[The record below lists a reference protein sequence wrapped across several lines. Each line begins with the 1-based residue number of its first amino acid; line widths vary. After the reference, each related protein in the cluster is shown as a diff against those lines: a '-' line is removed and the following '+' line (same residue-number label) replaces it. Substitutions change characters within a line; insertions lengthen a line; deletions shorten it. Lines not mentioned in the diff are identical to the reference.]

1 MAVEA
6 TDEVATCPTN
16 MMPRNA
22 RDRDSLV
29 NRPDEKRDRPP
40 CAPREIATRTFEPSA
55 RAAAAMDGDAPPAWS
70 ADVETFTSPDR
81 AIPDA
86 SRADALRRLVALLGA
101 DSITFLDLLRGMEAC
116 LVTTEDSRRARGVLL
131 LAETVAGYVAP
142 PASRPLPAGAASLLA
157 QYFSSKLDDFAVIR
171 AALMGCATLLRADA
185 AHDDGVVTPAV
196 DRAGACDIADR
207 FFDAVH
213 VPSLVQAD
221 RQRSYELILALLN
234 HPSASDPEG
243 PPLGAELTPAEQ
255 LETIVAACDGEKD
268 PRNVILVCDIWS
280 TLPRAFCGSA
290 DEASTDAP
298 DGVPTAG
305 PRPSDEHRAAF
316 AAAAEELYDV
326 VAAYFPV
333 SFRPPPNAPP
343 GSITRERLAATLR
356 GAMCASAA
364 YAPWAAPHV
373 LESLHPDKPP
383 HVVEDAFAAAA
394 ACGSAFGAR
403 AMAPHLNATWG
414 AMRGVLLRPPA
425 GPELNAEG
433 AARWATRLFA
443 AEWSG
448 DVGDASSLARL
459 ALADASLADA
469 AAALSPNG
477 GADGKN
483 KNESAAGGCCGG
495 EGQGG
500 DGCCGG
506 SASGSSA
513 AEVTRRGHALVA
525 GAGRIIGAVAAA
537 GPAYAAAAASLGLAP
552 LLDAAGVGSDG
563 NVSAVV
569 EGAAPLALVLAT
581 PVACGALDGAVRA
594 GDVAGDV
601 DALGSAGA
609 RLAGLFAAAA
619 TNRVRGAEALRADDP
634 DADAADDGATLG
646 VAGLATLLAF
656 PAKAKSLTT
665 EDALGAAVDALV
677 DAATNAASSAN
688 VRRRA
693 GDALGAAATAAD
705 LESAAFVARRAAPAL
720 LRRAE
725 SESSLESSLS
735 SLALAALARLASSSS
750 AARRACAPA
759 LCDAAAEDGVSMTR
773 FDHAALVDALAGVAI
788 DAGTEPTDRS
798 GFSRSSPTSAFSRSS
813 PTSDFSPPGILPS
826 AAAASTADSRASEE
840 EDAACARL
848 ARATLARASVA
859 TGAVDS
865 ARAEREC
872 RLARAATAACSAAK
886 QGFVLREAYAV
897 VAEAKA
903 KTKDETET
911 GTETETTSPSL
922 AFRVAAAVVCGARRD
937 ADAFAADDDSM
948 SVTAD
953 SVVAALTRRA
963 LTDESDDVSA
973 AAADALAS
981 VLHKHGDSD
990 ASLFASASSA
1000 GLGSSLDDARG
1011 VRVAARALRATASR
1025 ANPAARALADSLVRR
1040 LVSSN
1045 AREAAGAARA
1055 LGDAM
1060 APNGG
1065 GPGLARASHGAEKP
1079 LFRQRFFSQTLPGVL
1094 ARLAPSAG
1102 VDADADANRSRRPAH
1117 LCALAH
1123 LARHAPVAAVLQAGD
1138 AVVPLLP
1145 EAARTLSTRDSPY
1158 ADVDALAATAT
1169 LAAAFL
1175 SDPRGRTAME
1185 THADEHAGAIVEA
1198 LCRLGGGGRDGDA
1211 TTLEVRETAMEALVA
1226 ATSLPFAAVYPQ
1238 RRAVAAAAMK
1248 ALDDPKRRVRRAA
1261 AKCREVWLALDAKAA

>member
-1 MAVEA
+1 MK
-6 TDEVATCPTN
+6 
-16 MMPRNA
+16 
-22 RDRDSLV
+22 
-29 NRPDEKRDRPP
+29 KRARPP
-40 CAPREIATRTFEPSA
+40 GAAHEIATRALEPRAS
-55 RAAAAMDGDAPPAWS
+55 AAAAMDGDTPPAWS

-131 LAETVAGYVAP
+131 LAEAVAGYVAP

-157 QYFSSKLDDFAVIR
+157 QYFASKLDDFAVIR

-185 AHDDGVVTPAV
+185 AHDAGVVTPAV

-221 RQRSYELILALLN
+221 RQRGYELLLALLH
-234 HPSASDPEG
+234 HPSASDPDGRG
-243 PPLGAELTPAEQ
+243 PPLGADLTPAEQ

-280 TLPRAFCGSA
+280 TLPRAFCGPA
-290 DEASTDAP
+290 DESSRDDLDPAW
-298 DGVPTAG
+298 VPT
-305 PRPSDEHRAAF
+305 RVRVPSDAHRAAF

-425 GPELNAEG
+425 GPELDAEG

-448 DVGDASSLARL
+448 DVRDASSLARL
-459 ALADASLADA
+459 ALADACLADA
-469 AAALSPNG
+469 AAALSPE
-477 GADGKN
+477 GAN
-483 KNESAAGGCCGG
+483 KIATKDEGGGCCGG
-495 EGQGG
+495 GG
-500 DGCCGG
+500 GRSGHDSGHSECCGG
-506 SASGSSA
+506 GAANSAANSAAEGAAASA

-563 NVSAVV
+563 DVSAVA

-594 GDVAGDV
+594 KTNDEELADDRADDRA

-619 TNRVRGAEALRADDP
+619 TNRVRGAEALRGDDP
-634 DADAADDGATLG
+634 DVDAADDGATLG

-656 PAKAKSLTT
+656 PAGTGLT
-665 EDALGAAVDALV
+665 DPAARAAAVDALV
-677 DAATNAASSAN
+677 AAATSASSSAN

-693 GDALGAAATAAD
+693 GDALGAAAASTAD
-705 LESAAFVARRAAPAL
+705 PESAAFVASRAAPAL
-720 LRRAE
+720 LRRVVVARGAGAE
-725 SESSLESSLS
+725 SDEGSNEGSDEGSDAARAS
-735 SLALAALARLASSSS
+735 AALARLAASSA

-759 LCDAAAEDGVSMTR
+759 LCDAAAEDDGGDR
-773 FDHAALVDALAGVAI
+773 AALVDALAGEET
-788 DAGTEPTDRS
+788 GSETR
-798 GFSRSSPTSAFSRSS
+798 RSSFSSTAAAFRDEGSGVSRA
-813 PTSDFSPPGILPS
+813 SPPGMLQS
-826 AAAASTADSRASEE
+826 AAAASAADADSRASEE
-840 EDAACARL
+840 EEAACARL
-848 ARATLARASVA
+848 ARATLARASA
-859 TGAVDS
+859 ASGTTND

-872 RLARAATAACSAAK
+872 RLARAATAACSTAT
-886 QGFVLREAYAV
+886 QGPVLRAAFAV
-897 VAEAKA
+897 VVSDAA
-903 KTKDETET
+903 
-911 GTETETTSPSL
+911 TSPL

-937 ADAFAADDDSM
+937 AFADAFADADARDGLGENHLG
-948 SVTAD
+948 SVSSA
-953 SVVAALTRRA
+953 SVVAALTSRA
-963 LTDESDDVSA
+963 LGDADDAVSA

-981 VLHKHGDSD
+981 VLHKRGDSD

-1011 VRVAARALRATASR
+1011 VRVAARALRAAASR
-1025 ANPAARALADSLVRR
+1025 ADPAARAFAER
-1040 LVSSN
+1040 LTLRLTSSN

-1060 APNGG
+1060 ATDGG

-1094 ARLAPSAG
+1094 APLAPSAG
-1102 VDADADANRSRRPAH
+1102 ANRANHRPAH

-1123 LARHAPVAAVLQAGD
+1123 LARHAPVAAALQAGD
-1138 AVVPLLP
+1138 AVLPLLP
-1145 EAARTLSTRDSPY
+1145 EAARTLSTRDSPF
-1158 ADVDALAATAT
+1158 ADADALAAVAT

-1175 SDPRGRTAME
+1175 SDPRGRTAMAA
-1185 THADEHAGAIVEA
+1185 HAEEHAGAIVEA
-1198 LCRLGGGGRDGDA
+1198 LCRLGGGGRSGDA
-1211 TTLEVRETAMEALVA
+1211 TNLETRETAMEALVA
-1226 ATSLPFAAVYPQ
+1226 ATTLPFAAVYPQ
-1238 RRAVAAAAMK
+1238 RRAVAAAATR

-1261 AKCREVWLALDAKAA
+1261 ARCREVWLALDAKAA

>member
-1 MAVEA
+1 MK
-6 TDEVATCPTN
+6 
-16 MMPRNA
+16 
-22 RDRDSLV
+22 
-29 NRPDEKRDRPP
+29 KRARPP
-40 CAPREIATRTFEPSA
+40 GAPHEIATRALEPRAS
-55 RAAAAMDGDAPPAWS
+55 AAAAMDGDTPPAWS

-131 LAETVAGYVAP
+131 LAEAVAGYVAP

-157 QYFSSKLDDFAVIR
+157 QYFASKLDDFAVIR

-185 AHDDGVVTPAV
+185 AHDAGVVTPAV

-221 RQRSYELILALLN
+221 RQRGYELLLALLH
-234 HPSASDPEG
+234 HPSASDPDGQG
-243 PPLGAELTPAEQ
+243 PPLGAHLTPAEQ

-280 TLPRAFCGSA
+280 TLPRAFCGPAEESSR
-290 DEASTDAP
+290 DDLDL
-298 DGVPTAG
+298 DGVPTG
-305 PRPSDEHRAAF
+305 VPSDAHRAAF

-425 GPELNAEG
+425 GPELDAEG

-448 DVGDASSLARL
+448 DVRDASSLARL
-459 ALADASLADA
+459 ALADACLADA
-469 AAALSPNG
+469 AAALSPD
-477 GADGKN
+477 GA
-483 KNESAAGGCCGG
+483 NEIATKGEGGGCCGG
-495 EGQGG
+495 GG
-500 DGCCGG
+500 GHSGRDSGHSECCGG
-506 SASGSSA
+506 GAANSAANSA

-537 GPAYAAAAASLGLAP
+537 GPAYAAAASSLGLAP

-563 NVSAVV
+563 DVSAVA

-594 GDVAGDV
+594 KTNDEGAKLADRADDRAG
-601 DALGSAGA
+601 ALGSAGA

-619 TNRVRGAEALRADDP
+619 TNRVRGAEALRGDDP
-634 DADAADDGATLG
+634 DVDAADDGATLG

-656 PAKAKSLTT
+656 PAGTGLTDP
-665 EDALGAAVDALV
+665 DARAVAVDALV
-677 DAATNAASSAN
+677 DAATSATSSAN

-693 GDALGAAATAAD
+693 GDALGAAAASTAD
-705 LESAAFVARRAAPAL
+705 PESAAFVARRAAPAL
-720 LRRAE
+720 LRRVVVARGAGANSDDGSDEGSDAE
-725 SESSLESSLS
+725 R
-735 SLALAALARLASSSS
+735 ALAALARLAASSA

-759 LCDAAAEDGVSMTR
+759 LCDAAAEDDGGDR
-773 FDHAALVDALAGVAI
+773 AALVDALAGEETGSETA
-788 DAGTEPTDRS
+788 PR
-798 GFSRSSPTSAFSRSS
+798 RSSFSSTASAFPDDGSGASRA
-813 PTSDFSPPGILPS
+813 SPPGMLQS
-826 AAAASTADSRASEE
+826 AAVASTADADSRASEE
-840 EDAACARL
+840 EEAACARL
-848 ARATLARASVA
+848 ARATLARASTASGTANV
-859 TGAVDS
+859 

-872 RLARAATAACSAAK
+872 RLARAATAACSTAT
-886 QGFVLREAYAV
+886 QGPILRDAFAV
-897 VAEAKA
+897 VAN
-903 KTKDETET
+903 ETA
-911 GTETETTSPSL
+911 TSPL

-937 ADAFAADDDSM
+937 ADPFADAFADARDGDGVGDGVGSTSG
-948 SVTAD
+948 SVSSA
-953 SVVAALTRRA
+953 SVVAALTSRA
-963 LTDESDDVSA
+963 LRDADDAVSA

-981 VLHKHGDSD
+981 VLHKRGDSD

-1011 VRVAARALRATASR
+1011 VRVAARALRAAASR
-1025 ANPAARALADSLVRR
+1025 ADPAARAFAEHLTLR
-1040 LVSSN
+1040 LTSSN

-1060 APNGG
+1060 ATDGG

-1094 ARLAPSAG
+1094 APLAPSAG
-1102 VDADADANRSRRPAH
+1102 ANRANHANDANHRPAH

-1123 LARHAPVAAVLQAGD
+1123 LARHAPVAAALQAGD

-1145 EAARTLSTRDSPY
+1145 EAARTLSTWDSPF
-1158 ADVDALAATAT
+1158 ADADALAAVAT

-1175 SDPRGRTAME
+1175 SDPRGRTAMAA
-1185 THADEHAGAIVEA
+1185 HAEEHAGAIVEA
-1198 LCRLGGGGRDGDA
+1198 LCRLGGGGRSGDA
-1211 TTLEVRETAMEALVA
+1211 TNLETRETAMEALVA
-1226 ATSLPFAAVYPQ
+1226 ATTLPFAAVYPQ
-1238 RRAVAAAAMK
+1238 RRAVAAAATR

-1261 AKCREVWLALDAKAA
+1261 ARCREVWLALDAKAA

>member
-22 RDRDSLV
+22 RDHDSLV

-221 RQRSYELILALLN
+221 RQRSYELILALLD

-290 DEASTDAP
+290 DEASTEEP

-343 GSITRERLAATLR
+343 GAITRERLAATLR

-403 AMAPHLNATWG
+403 AMAPHLNAAWG

-425 GPELNAEG
+425 GPELDAEG

-448 DVGDASSLARL
+448 DVDDASSLAGL

-477 GADGKN
+477 GADGEN

-563 NVSAVV
+563 DVSAVV
-569 EGAAPLALVLAT
+569 DGAAPLALVLAT

-601 DALGSAGA
+601 DALGSTGA

-656 PAKAKSLTT
+656 PAKTKSLTT

-705 LESAAFVARRAAPAL
+705 FESAAFVARRAAPAL

-725 SESSLESSLS
+725 SESSFESSLS
-735 SLALAALARLASSSS
+735 SLALAALARLASSSA

-759 LCDAAAEDGVSMTR
+759 LCDAAANDGVLMTR

-788 DAGTEPTDRS
+788 DAGTETTDRS
-798 GFSRSSPTSAFSRSS
+798 GSSRSS

-826 AAAASTADSRASEE
+826 AAAASTADSRA
-840 EDAACARL
+840 R
-848 ARATLARASVA
+848 
-859 TGAVDS
+859 
-865 ARAEREC
+865 
-872 RLARAATAACSAAK
+872 
-886 QGFVLREAYAV
+886 
-897 VAEAKA
+897 
-903 KTKDETET
+903 
-911 GTETETTSPSL
+911 P
-922 AFRVAAAVVCGARRD
+922 RRR
-937 ADAFAADDDSM
+937 
-948 SVTAD
+948 
-953 SVVAALTRRA
+953 TRRA
-963 LTDESDDVSA
+963 LVWRARRSLARRSRRGRWIPRGRN
-973 AAADALAS
+973 AS
-981 VLHKHGDSD
+981 V
-990 ASLFASASSA
+990 
-1000 GLGSSLDDARG
+1000 
-1011 VRVAARALRATASR
+1011 ASR
-1025 ANPAARALADSLVRR
+1025 ARRRRRVPPRSKVPYSARRTPSSPRRRTRPRRGPRPRRRPRRSRFASPPPSCAAREETRTRSPRTTTRCPSPPTRSSR
-1040 LVSSN
+1040 L
-1045 AREAAGAARA
+1045 
-1055 LGDAM
+1055 
-1060 APNGG
+1060 
-1065 GPGLARASHGAEKP
+1065 
-1079 LFRQRFFSQTLPGVL
+1079 
-1094 ARLAPSAG
+1094 
-1102 VDADADANRSRRPAH
+1102 
-1117 LCALAH
+1117 
-1123 LARHAPVAAVLQAGD
+1123 
-1138 AVVPLLP
+1138 
-1145 EAARTLSTRDSPY
+1145 
-1158 ADVDALAATAT
+1158 
-1169 LAAAFL
+1169 
-1175 SDPRGRTAME
+1175 
-1185 THADEHAGAIVEA
+1185 
-1198 LCRLGGGGRDGDA
+1198 
-1211 TTLEVRETAMEALVA
+1211 
-1226 ATSLPFAAVYPQ
+1226 
-1238 RRAVAAAAMK
+1238 
-1248 ALDDPKRRVRRAA
+1248 
-1261 AKCREVWLALDAKAA
+1261 

>member
-1 MAVEA
+1 
-6 TDEVATCPTN
+6 
-16 MMPRNA
+16 
-22 RDRDSLV
+22 
-29 NRPDEKRDRPP
+29 
-40 CAPREIATRTFEPSA
+40 
-55 RAAAAMDGDAPPAWS
+55 MDGDAIPAWS

-196 DRAGACDIADR
+196 DRAGARDIADR

-243 PPLGAELTPAEQ
+243 PPLGAELTPGEQ

-343 GSITRERLAATLR
+343 GAITRERLAATLR

-425 GPELNAEG
+425 GPELDAEG

-448 DVGDASSLARL
+448 DVDDASSLARL

-563 NVSAVV
+563 DVSAVV

-581 PVACGALDGAVRA
+581 PVTCGALDGAVRA

-601 DALGSAGA
+601 DALGSTGA
-609 RLAGLFAAAA
+609 RLGGLFAAAA

-656 PAKAKSLTT
+656 PAKTKSLTT
-665 EDALGAAVDALV
+665 EDARAAAVDALV

-725 SESSLESSLS
+725 SESSLS

-759 LCDAAAEDGVSMTR
+759 LCDAAAEDGGG
-773 FDHAALVDALAGVAI
+773 DHAALVDALAGVAI

-798 GFSRSSPTSAFSRSS
+798 GSSRSS
-813 PTSDFSPPGILPS
+813 PTSDFSRRRLRRL
-826 AAAASTADSRASEE
+826 TFR
-840 EDAACARL
+840 ARL
-848 ARATLARASVA
+848 LRGFFRRRRRRRRRIRAR
-859 TGAVDS
+859 
-865 ARAEREC
+865 
-872 RLARAATAACSAAK
+872 
-886 QGFVLREAYAV
+886 
-897 VAEAKA
+897 
-903 KTKDETET
+903 
-911 GTETETTSPSL
+911 P
-922 AFRVAAAVVCGARRD
+922 RRR
-937 ADAFAADDDSM
+937 
-948 SVTAD
+948 
-953 SVVAALTRRA
+953 TRRA
-963 LTDESDDVSA
+963 LVWRARRSLARRSRRGRWIPRGRN
-973 AAADALAS
+973 AS
-981 VLHKHGDSD
+981 V
-990 ASLFASASSA
+990 
-1000 GLGSSLDDARG
+1000 
-1011 VRVAARALRATASR
+1011 ASR
-1025 ANPAARALADSLVRR
+1025 ARRRRRVPPRSKVPYSARRTPSSPRRRRRRRTRPRRGPRPRRRPRRSRFASPPPSCAAREETRTRSPRTTTRCPSTPTRSSR
-1040 LVSSN
+1040 L
-1045 AREAAGAARA
+1045 
-1055 LGDAM
+1055 
-1060 APNGG
+1060 
-1065 GPGLARASHGAEKP
+1065 
-1079 LFRQRFFSQTLPGVL
+1079 
-1094 ARLAPSAG
+1094 
-1102 VDADADANRSRRPAH
+1102 
-1117 LCALAH
+1117 
-1123 LARHAPVAAVLQAGD
+1123 
-1138 AVVPLLP
+1138 
-1145 EAARTLSTRDSPY
+1145 
-1158 ADVDALAATAT
+1158 
-1169 LAAAFL
+1169 
-1175 SDPRGRTAME
+1175 
-1185 THADEHAGAIVEA
+1185 
-1198 LCRLGGGGRDGDA
+1198 
-1211 TTLEVRETAMEALVA
+1211 
-1226 ATSLPFAAVYPQ
+1226 
-1238 RRAVAAAAMK
+1238 
-1248 ALDDPKRRVRRAA
+1248 
-1261 AKCREVWLALDAKAA
+1261 

>member
-22 RDRDSLV
+22 RDHDSLV

-221 RQRSYELILALLN
+221 RQRSYELILALLD

-290 DEASTDAP
+290 DEASTEEP

-343 GSITRERLAATLR
+343 GAITRERLAATLR

-403 AMAPHLNATWG
+403 AMAPHLNAAWG

-425 GPELNAEG
+425 GPELDAEG

-448 DVGDASSLARL
+448 DVDDASSLARL

-477 GADGKN
+477 GADGEN

-563 NVSAVV
+563 DVSAVV
-569 EGAAPLALVLAT
+569 DGAAPLALVLAT

-601 DALGSAGA
+601 DALGSTGA

-656 PAKAKSLTT
+656 PAKTKSLTT

-705 LESAAFVARRAAPAL
+705 FESAAFVARRAAPAL

-725 SESSLESSLS
+725 SESSFESSLS
-735 SLALAALARLASSSS
+735 SLALAALARLASSSA

-759 LCDAAAEDGVSMTR
+759 LCDAAANDGVLMTR

-788 DAGTEPTDRS
+788 DAGTETTDRS
-798 GFSRSSPTSAFSRSS
+798 GSSRSSPTSAFSRSS

-859 TGAVDS
+859 TGAVHS

-886 QGFVLREAYAV
+886 QGPVLREAYAV
-897 VAEAKA
+897 VAEA
-903 KTKDETET
+903 KDETET

-937 ADAFAADDDSM
+937 ADAFAANDDSM
-948 SVTAD
+948 SVTSD

-981 VLHKHGDSD
+981 VLHKRGDSD

-1025 ANPAARALADSLVRR
+1025 ANPAARALTDSLVRR

-1238 RRAVAAAAMK
+1238 RRAVAAAATK

>member
-1 MAVEA
+1 
-6 TDEVATCPTN
+6 
-16 MMPRNA
+16 
-22 RDRDSLV
+22 
-29 NRPDEKRDRPP
+29 
-40 CAPREIATRTFEPSA
+40 
-55 RAAAAMDGDAPPAWS
+55 MDGDTPPAWS

-131 LAETVAGYVAP
+131 LAEAVAGYVAP

-157 QYFSSKLDDFAVIR
+157 QYFASKLDDFAVIR

-185 AHDDGVVTPAV
+185 AHDAGVVTPAV

-221 RQRSYELILALLN
+221 RQRGYELLLALLH

-243 PPLGAELTPAEQ
+243 PPLGADLTPAEQ

-280 TLPRAFCGSA
+280 TLPRAFCGPA
-290 DEASTDAP
+290 DASPLDVPDP
-298 DGVPTAG
+298 DGVPT
-305 PRPSDEHRAAF
+305 RVRVPSDAHRAAF

-364 YAPWAAPHV
+364 YAPWAVPHV

-383 HVVEDAFAAAA
+383 HVVDDAFAAAA

-414 AMRGVLLRPPA
+414 AMRGVLSRPPA
-425 GPELNAEG
+425 GPELDAEG

-448 DVGDASSLARL
+448 DVRDASSLARL
-459 ALADASLADA
+459 ALADACLADA
-469 AAALSPNG
+469 AAALSPE
-477 GADGKN
+477 GAKITTKDEG
-483 KNESAAGGCCGG
+483 GGCCGG
-495 EGQGG
+495 G
-500 DGCCGG
+500 DGRSGRDSGHSGCCGG
-506 SASGSSA
+506 GAADSAANSA

-537 GPAYAAAAASLGLAP
+537 GPAYAAAAASIGLAP

-563 NVSAVV
+563 DVSAVA

-581 PVACGALDGAVRA
+581 PVACGALDGAIRA
-594 GDVAGDV
+594 KTNDEDADRS
-601 DALGSAGA
+601 DRANALGSAGA

-619 TNRVRGAEALRADDP
+619 TNRVRGAEALRGDDP
-634 DADAADDGATLG
+634 DVDAADDGATLG

-656 PAKAKSLTT
+656 PAGTGLT
-665 EDALGAAVDALV
+665 DPAARAAAVDALV
-677 DAATNAASSAN
+677 DAATSASSSAN

-693 GDALGAAATAAD
+693 GDALGAAAASTAD
-705 LESAAFVARRAAPAL
+705 PESAAFVARRAAPAL
-720 LRRAE
+720 LRRVVVARDPRDE
-725 SESSLESSLS
+725 DSDDGSDADRAS
-735 SLALAALARLASSSS
+735 AALARLAASSA

-759 LCDAAAEDGVSMTR
+759 LCDAAAKDDGGDR
-773 FDHAALVDALAGVAI
+773 AALVDALAGEET
-788 DAGTEPTDRS
+788 GSETRRS
-798 GFSRSSPTSAFSRSS
+798 SRSSTASTFPDDGSGSSRA
-813 PTSDFSPPGILPS
+813 SPPGMLQS
-826 AAAASTADSRASEE
+826 AAVASTADSRASEE
-840 EDAACARL
+840 EEAACARL
-848 ARATLARASVA
+848 ARATLARASAASGMANV
-859 TGAVDS
+859 

-872 RLARAATAACSAAK
+872 RLARAATAACSTAT
-886 QGFVLREAYAV
+886 QGSVLREAFAV
-897 VAEAKA
+897 VAS
-903 KTKDETET
+903 DTET
-911 GTETETTSPSL
+911 SPL

-937 ADAFAADDDSM
+937 ADAFADAFADARDGDGDAKRLDGST
-948 SVTAD
+948 SASISSA
-953 SVVAALTRRA
+953 SVVAALTSRA
-963 LTDESDDVSA
+963 LNDADDAVSA

-981 VLHKHGDSD
+981 VLHKRGDSD

-1011 VRVAARALRATASR
+1011 VRVAARALRAAASR
-1025 ANPAARALADSLVRR
+1025 AHPAARAFAER
-1040 LVSSN
+1040 LTLRLTSSN

-1060 APNGG
+1060 ATDGG

-1094 ARLAPSAG
+1094 APLAPSANAG
-1102 VDADADANRSRRPAH
+1102 ANDANDANDANHANHRPAH

-1123 LARHAPVAAVLQAGD
+1123 LARHAPVAAALQAGD

-1145 EAARTLSTRDSPY
+1145 EAARTLSTRDSPF
-1158 ADVDALAATAT
+1158 ADADALAAVAT

-1175 SDPRGRTAME
+1175 SDPRGRTAMAA
-1185 THADEHAGAIVEA
+1185 HAEEHAGAIVEA
-1198 LCRLGGGGRDGDA
+1198 LCRLGGGGRSGDA
-1211 TTLEVRETAMEALVA
+1211 TNLETRETAMEALVA

-1238 RRAVAAAAMK
+1238 RRAVAAAATR

-1261 AKCREVWLALDAKAA
+1261 ARCREVWLALDAKAA

>member
-22 RDRDSLV
+22 RDHDSLV

-221 RQRSYELILALLN
+221 RQRSYELILALLD

-290 DEASTDAP
+290 DEASTDEP

-326 VAAYFPV
+326 IAAYFPV

-343 GSITRERLAATLR
+343 GAITRERLAATLR

-403 AMAPHLNATWG
+403 AMAPHLNAAWG

-425 GPELNAEG
+425 GPELDAEG

-448 DVGDASSLARL
+448 DVDDASSLARL

-477 GADGKN
+477 GADGEN

-563 NVSAVV
+563 DVSAVV
-569 EGAAPLALVLAT
+569 DGAAPLALVLAT

-601 DALGSAGA
+601 DALGSTGA
-609 RLAGLFAAAA
+609 RLGGLFAAAA

-656 PAKAKSLTT
+656 PAKTKSLTT

-705 LESAAFVARRAAPAL
+705 FESAAFVARRAAPAL

-725 SESSLESSLS
+725 SESSFESSLS
-735 SLALAALARLASSSS
+735 SLALAALARLASSSA

-759 LCDAAAEDGVSMTR
+759 LCDAAANDGVLMTR

-788 DAGTEPTDRS
+788 DAGTETTDRS
-798 GFSRSSPTSAFSRSS
+798 GSSRSS

-886 QGFVLREAYAV
+886 QGPVLREAYAV
-897 VAEAKA
+897 VAEA
-903 KTKDETET
+903 KDETET

-937 ADAFAADDDSM
+937 ADAFAANDDSM

-981 VLHKHGDSD
+981 VLHKRGDSD

-1011 VRVAARALRATASR
+1011 VRVAARALRAMASR
-1025 ANPAARALADSLVRR
+1025 ANPAARALTDSLVRR

-1238 RRAVAAAAMK
+1238 RRAVAAAATK